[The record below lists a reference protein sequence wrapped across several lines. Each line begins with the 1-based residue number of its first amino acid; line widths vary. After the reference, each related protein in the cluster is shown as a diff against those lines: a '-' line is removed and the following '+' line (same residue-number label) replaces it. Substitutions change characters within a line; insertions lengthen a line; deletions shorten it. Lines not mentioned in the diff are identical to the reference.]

1 MQSVSW
7 LQAAGCISWQ
17 CYCSPITVSSTHHA
31 DDHPPLGL
39 PPADAISFNQ
49 TFSSPDNCATGMG
62 ESQYSYQG
70 LPDPSSYFSG
80 AGGGGGLGSREVLE
94 PTSSPNIFIH
104 DNSALAEGLQTP
116 NTRARRV
123 VHEVIV

>member
-1 MQSVSW
+1 
-7 LQAAGCISWQ
+7 
-17 CYCSPITVSSTHHA
+17 
-31 DDHPPLGL
+31 
-39 PPADAISFNQ
+39 
-49 TFSSPDNCATGMG
+49 MG

-70 LPDPSSYFSG
+70 LPDPSSYF
-80 AGGGGGLGSREVLE
+80 AGGGPAGGSREMLE
-94 PTSSPNIFIH
+94 PTGTPNIFIH

>member
-7 LQAAGCISWQ
+7 LQPAACISWQ
-17 CYCSPITVSSTHHA
+17 YYCSPITVSKAHHA
-31 DDHPPLGL
+31 DHHHPLGNTL
-39 PPADAISFNQ
+39 SDATSFNQ

-80 AGGGGGLGSREVLE
+80 AGGGGGGSREVLE
-94 PTSSPNIFIH
+94 PTGTPNIFIH

>member
-1 MQSVSW
+1 MI
-7 LQAAGCISWQ
+7 LLLA
-17 CYCSPITVSSTHHA
+17 IT
-31 DDHPPLGL
+31 P
-39 PPADAISFNQ
+39 DAVSFNP
-49 TFSSPDNCATGMG
+49 TFSTPDNCATGMG

-70 LPDPSSYFSG
+70 LPDPSSYF
-80 AGGGGGLGSREVLE
+80 AGGGAGSREVLE
-94 PTSSPNIFIH
+94 PTGTPNIFIH

>member
-1 MQSVSW
+1 
-7 LQAAGCISWQ
+7 
-17 CYCSPITVSSTHHA
+17 
-31 DDHPPLGL
+31 
-39 PPADAISFNQ
+39 
-49 TFSSPDNCATGMG
+49 MG

-70 LPDPSSYFSG
+70 LPDPSSYF
-80 AGGGGGLGSREVLE
+80 AGGSAASREVLE
-94 PTSSPNIFIH
+94 PTGTPNIFIH